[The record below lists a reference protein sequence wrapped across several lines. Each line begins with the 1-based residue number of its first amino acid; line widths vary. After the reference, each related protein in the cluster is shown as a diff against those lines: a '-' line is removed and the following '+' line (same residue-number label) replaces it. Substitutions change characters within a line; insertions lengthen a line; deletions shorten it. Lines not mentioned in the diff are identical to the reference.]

1 MLTVPLEMI
10 VEITG
15 PLNIKSELVVELSSP
30 VIITAVPGEEAVC
43 SELEDPTLLSLDG
56 MSLGIVGTG
65 TTMIDVLADVTT
77 DPAIFVV
84 VKGTMEVDSEHGQ
97 DMTMVFVPVVLEP

>member
-15 PLNIKSELVVELSSP
+15 PLNMKSELVVELSSP
-30 VIITAVPGEEAVC
+30 VIITAVPGEEGVC

-65 TTMIDVLADVTT
+65 TTIDVLADVTT

-97 DMTMVFVPVVLEP
+97 DMTMVFVLVVLEP